1 MFCNNCG
8 AQNPDGANNC
18 SNCGASLNNTQQTSQ
33 PAAPVQN
40 NAPVQP
46 VTPAQPQKPKNNKG
60 LIIGIVAG
68 VVALI
73 AIVAVVLVFVLGG
86 DKDKDD
92 EKDGSST
99 TKAAVTQDAGD
110 KDKDNKDNNS
120 DDKPANKPATSNMS
134 YQDVVKE
141 FFKLCVS
148 GDFNGALKYSAI
160 DLESYLTDAANS
172 NGISISDVYN
182 ILEEATYDETGEEIE
197 ITSIDQFYTIMGKM
211 YSEDI
216 GSYTV
221 TEVKIT
227 GADLLDVTDSY
238 DMDDI
243 KEEYVDCYAFWGLGF
258 DENDLSK
265 YVDTS
270 KITEAYDV
278 DADVTITYS
287 DGTSETVSAWC
298 YVVNYN
304 GNWLVIGEPLQLC
317 LS

>member
-33 PAAPVQN
+33 PA
-40 NAPVQP
+40 APVQP

-120 DDKPANKPATSNMS
+120 NDKPANKPATSNMS

-141 FFKLCVS
+141 YLKLVLS
-148 GDFNGALKYSAI
+148 GDFSGALKYSAI
-160 DLESYLTDAANS
+160 DVDGYLTDAAAS
-172 NGISISDVYN
+172 NGLSMSELCDVMEGL
-182 ILEEATYDETGEEIE
+182 IYDELGEEVE
-197 ITSIDQFYTIMGKM
+197 ITSIDQYYTVMGQM
-211 YSEDI
+211 FSEEI

-221 TEVKIT
+221 TDVKIT
-227 GADLLDVTDSY
+227 GFDLLDVTDSY
-238 DMDDI
+238 NMDDI
-243 KEEYVDCYAFWGLGF
+243 KEELVDCYAFWGFGF
-258 DENDLSK
+258 DENDLPK

-278 DADVTITYS
+278 EANATITYS
-287 DGTSETVSAWC
+287 DGTSETFDFWG
-298 YVVNYN
+298 YVINYN
-304 GNWLVIGEPLQLC
+304 GNWLVVGEPMHDML
-317 LS
+317 

>member
-18 SNCGASLNNTQQTSQ
+18 SNCGARLNNAQQTSQ
-33 PAAPVQN
+33 PA
-40 NAPVQP
+40 APVQP

-92 EKDGSST
+92 EKDDSGT

-110 KDKDNKDNNS
+110 KNKDDKENNKS
-120 DDKPANKPATSNMS
+120 NNKPATSSMS

-141 FFKLCVS
+141 YSKLILS
-148 GDFNGALKYSAI
+148 GDFSGALKYSAI
-160 DLESYLTDAANS
+160 DVEGYLTDVANS
-172 NGISISDVYN
+172 NGSSMSAICDA
-182 ILEEATYDETGEEIE
+182 LEGIIYYELDEEVE
-197 ITSIDQFYTIMGKM
+197 ITSIDQFYTVMGKM
-211 YSEDI
+211 FREDM

-221 TEVKIT
+221 SEVKIT
-227 GADLLDVTDSY
+227 EFDLLDITDSY

-243 KEEYVDCYAFWGLGF
+243 KEEYIDCYAFWGFGF
-258 DENDLSK
+258 DENDLPK

-270 KITEAYDV
+270 KITEAYDIE
-278 DADVTITYS
+278 AEVTVTLS
-287 DGTSETVSAWC
+287 DGTSDTFDFWG

-304 GNWLVIGEPLQLC
+304 GNWLVVGEPMHDML
-317 LS
+317 